1 LRFRD
6 GTGPRMSDTETL
18 RCKVLKNG
26 EVGFQGHH
34 PRRSKINQKMPS
46 KPSHKQTVSL
56 KELATHVGLS
66 PATVSRIINQSAT
79 EHRIA
84 ASTQLR
90 VLEAAASLNYNPN
103 VFARGLRQKK
113 SFTVGVMVPEISEGY
128 SSAVLSGIEDELLT
142 AGYFYFV
149 VSHRHK
155 RELLLHYPRLLVS
168 RAVEGIIAVDSPL
181 DGDPI
186 VPVVAVSSHKRH
198 KSTINIELDNALAV
212 RYALDHLQ
220 RLGHRRIAFIKGQ
233 NFSSD
238 TAPRW
243 KAIRQVA
250 AELGIRVLPELTVQ
264 LQGDGPGI
272 DLGQTAARELLSR
285 NCRFSALFAFND
297 LAAIGAIIA
306 LKSAGFHVPDDVSV
320 IGFDDIFSASTN
332 NPPLTTVRQPMHQMG
347 KTAARTLL
355 RIIRGEA
362 IEAPRQSIQV
372 LPELIER
379 QSTSAVREPHPASS
393 KRARAKNTKG
403 R

>member
-1 LRFRD
+1 
-6 GTGPRMSDTETL
+6 
-18 RCKVLKNG
+18 
-26 EVGFQGHH
+26 
-34 PRRSKINQKMPS
+34 MPA
-46 KPSHKQTVSL
+46 KRPVNPTVSL
-56 KELATHVGLS
+56 KQLAHHVGLS

-128 SSAVLSGIEDELLT
+128 SSTVLSGIEDELLS

-155 RELLLHYPRLLVS
+155 RELLLHYPRLLAS
-168 RAVEGIIAVDSPL
+168 RGVEGIIAVDSPL

-212 RYALDHLQ
+212 RYALEHLQ
-220 RLGHRRIAFIKGQ
+220 QLGHRRIAFIKGQ
-233 NFSSD
+233 SFSSD

-243 KAIRQVA
+243 QAIRQVA
-250 AELGIRVLPELTVQ
+250 AEVGIRLFPELTVE

-272 DLGQTAARELLSR
+272 ELGQTAARELLGR
-285 NCRFSALFAFND
+285 KCRFSALFAFND
-297 LAAIGAIIA
+297 LAAIGAIIT
-306 LKSAGFHVPDDVSV
+306 LKGAGLHVPGDVSV

-347 KTAARTLL
+347 RTAACTLL
-355 RIIRGEA
+355 RLIRGEKV
-362 IEAPRQSIQV
+362 EAHRQSIQV

-379 QSTSAVREPHPASS
+379 QSTSMLRGAHPRTPSRS
-393 KRARAKNTKG
+393 KSP
-403 R
+403 